1 MESPSLQS
9 RLRPHP
15 LPPPLADAAPP
26 APACASKSQAAE
38 VRPMCKYPQGVVLA
52 NLEPATP
59 VGVAILASAPR
70 QGPPGKPAPAPAASV
85 PPVGTMVFILLL
97 LSAPSTSSAGAAPPP
112 ANLPTRHRRGRGKK
126 PKDQKADKGEGD
138 K

>member
-38 VRPMCKYPQGVVLA
+38 VRPMWKYPQGVVLA

-70 QGPPGKPAPAPAASV
+70 RCHQLVPWYSFYSFCPP
-85 PPVGTMVFILLL
+85 
-97 LSAPSTSSAGAAPPP
+97 PSTSSAGAAPPP

>member
-1 MESPSLQS
+1 
-9 RLRPHP
+9 
-15 LPPPLADAAPP
+15 
-26 APACASKSQAAE
+26 
-38 VRPMCKYPQGVVLA
+38 MCKYPQGVVLA

-59 VGVAILASAPR
+59 VGVAILAVCPPPR
-70 QGPPGKPAPAPAASV
+70 PPGQASSR
-85 PPVGTMVFILLL
+85 PGRFGATSWYMVFILLL